1 MLQFL
6 SVDFY
11 FQSMKAQT
19 RALEKN
25 LEKRHTYV
33 TKDDD
38 LVLAETKGKPIN
50 VEGYLFKRGQN
61 AFRTWNRRWF
71 YLDSNKVKALS
82 EILVFIAWEI
92 RIFVIVF
99 SI

>member
-1 MLQFL
+1 
-6 SVDFY
+6 
-11 FQSMKAQT
+11 MKAQT

-71 YLDSNKVKALS
+71 YLDSNKVKDSS
-82 EILVFIAWEI
+82 EIFVFISLYLYINLYSLKNLEI
-92 RIFVIVF
+92 VDVF
-99 SI
+99 NI

>member
-1 MLQFL
+1 
-6 SVDFY
+6 
-11 FQSMKAQT
+11 MKAQT

-82 EILVFIAWEI
+82 EIFVLIAWEI

-99 SI
+99 NI